1 MKQSTT
7 WICDTCS
14 NPIESANDGWVEW
27 IIYDN
32 ARGNSRGRGLRLV
45 HHVSA
50 SPGSNRYGCQY
61 DEDREEMKD
70 RGMLLSLGLT
80 SLQGPDGLMCLL
92 VKIQQDEIP
101 RNQVL
106 ELIKRIHIPGYE
118 HARFHFDSAME
129 DGGF

>member
-1 MKQSTT
+1 M
-7 WICDTCS
+7 
-14 NPIESANDGWVEW
+14 
-27 IIYDN
+27 
-32 ARGNSRGRGLRLV
+32 

-50 SPGSNRYGCQY
+50 SPRSNRYGCQY

-92 VKIQQDEIP
+92 VMIHQDELP
-101 RNQVL
+101 RIQVL

-118 HARFHFDSAME
+118 HARLHSDRAVEEGVFTPDIRSHFYDQE
-129 DGGF
+129 DIEATLDFAEIDEE